1 MVSEFDSARGA
12 RVLVVDGHGEDRA
25 LIRRALSQQ
34 GCQLEEAASWA
45 DAIEKIQASPPDLI
59 LLGKLEPG
67 ADRPALTGW
76 IKSNRP
82 LSRILVAIDEGDPG
96 ALDLLRAGA
105 DDFLVK
111 PIRAG
116 ELLARVNWLLG
127 AGKSLE
133 AASAERTDMLERAL
147 RGQRELLA
155 QAQEARRL
163 WESTFN
169 AMADA
174 VVITDLSG
182 RIMLSNNQA
191 SAVFNLTPA
200 QLLDKSCDELL
211 AEGSAC
217 PHRSLYDGRIVSEAE
232 ALSRAGDR
240 FLSVRASRFEDASG
254 KPAGF
259 VHVIG
264 DITGRKI
271 MERQLIQAERMS
283 LAGQMVSAVAH
294 EVATPLSV
302 IANIAEMLMLDFEPG
317 SRASAELSKIVK
329 EARRVAEMMRRML
342 NFVRQSPT
350 SFQEV
355 DMTELARETLDL
367 IAYELRKSNIE
378 AKLDVEPGLPPVWG
392 DRAQLQ
398 QVLLNLITNAMQA
411 MRAGGQL
418 ALRLSRDRASVLLAV
433 EDTGP
438 GIPAEAMNRLF
449 DFFYTTKLAE
459 GGTGLGL
466 AISRQIIEGHGGQIA
481 AENRPCGGAR
491 FLIRLPAAAKA
502 KTTEKPAPIVLTKP

>member
-1 MVSEFDSARGA
+1 MANSAR
-12 RVLVVDGHGEDRA
+12 RVLVVDGNGQDRA
-25 LIRRALSQQ
+25 LISQMLSRCECEVQ
-34 GCQLEEAASWA
+34 EAACWA
-45 DAIEKIQASPPDLI
+45 DALEKIKALPPDLI
-59 LLGKLEPG
+59 LLGKLPG
-67 ADRPALTGW
+67 LDAPALAEW

-82 LSRILVAIDEGDPG
+82 PSRILIAIDDV
-96 ALDLLRAGA
+96 DLGRFNPLRAGA

-111 PIRAG
+111 PIRAQ
-116 ELLARVNWLLG
+116 ELLARVHWLLR
-127 AGKSLE
+127 AGRPE

-155 QAQEARRL
+155 QAQQARQL

-169 AMADA
+169 AMTDA

-182 RIMLSNNQA
+182 KIRLSNNQA
-191 SAVFNLTPA
+191 LAVLNLTPA
-200 QLLDKSCDELL
+200 QLLDRSCDELL
-211 AEGSAC
+211 AEGSTC
-217 PHRSLYDGRIVSEAE
+217 PHRSLSDGRIVSEVE

-264 DITGRKI
+264 DITQRKI

-302 IANIAEMLMLDFEPG
+302 IANIAEMLMMDFEPG

-329 EARRVAEMMRRML
+329 EARRVAEMMRRIL
-342 NFVRQSPT
+342 NFVRQAPT
-350 SFQEV
+350 SFREV
-355 DMTELARETLDL
+355 DMAELARETLDL
-367 IAYELRKSNIE
+367 IAYELRKSKIE
-378 AKLDVEPGLPPVWG
+378 ARLDVEPGLPPVWG

-398 QVLLNLITNAMQA
+398 QVLLNLITNAIQA
-411 MRAGGQL
+411 MRSGGQL
-418 ALRLSRDRASVLLAV
+418 ALGLSRDRANVLLTI

-438 GIPAEAMNRLF
+438 GIPAEAMSKLF

-481 AENRPCGGAR
+481 AENRASGGAR
-491 FLIRLPAAAKA
+491 FLIKLPAAAKA
-502 KTTEKPAPIVLTKP
+502 KAAEKPAPIVLTK